1 MTFAEWDEEIQAF
14 PPNRPDQ
21 AFTEC
26 VRLGRSNRR
35 LQNTNAETLQCRVQA
50 RGEDSIA
57 VVDDVA
63 VRMIEHQKFP
73 ELPRDEK
80 NNPMNVRNSVFY
92 KDLQALK
99 LAPTRSDRI
108 FAEDRDTFG
117 AAQEH
122 AAIQVL

>member
-1 MTFAEWDEEIQAF
+1 MRS
-14 PPNRPDQ
+14 P
-21 AFTEC
+21 
-26 VRLGRSNRR
+26 GRSNRR

-108 FAEDRDTFG
+108 FAEDS
-117 AAQEH
+117 
-122 AAIQVL
+122 VLNVP